1 MTPQMILIKDVE
13 GPHLSEPIHFVEA
26 VAESLR
32 CALCE
37 NVSPEIKEDSHG
49 HIYCIS
55 CLNMIQDGGKFECEK
70 DRNVEDVN
78 EMRQSPSTWNKV
90 LQLVVKCPNQKSGCR
105 FQASVEEFLLHLQTC
120 QADTRKP
127 CAFCGER
134 IESKQHAS
142 HVLESCPKRPL
153 NCPYCCE
160 GIEACDLDNHLEVCD
175 HRPEDCRHCGEPFD
189 TFKELRD
196 VHLPE
201 CPQKQI
207 NCPYKPLGCD
217 YQGPRQ
223 EIVAHAQ
230 NGVHIDILVKRFNEL
245 SVDLQEERK
254 KNAKLEKRI
263 QQLEDRQL
271 EEDQYRLDIEDN
283 IDQHASTIQ
292 NLKNEVEKL
301 KTEPVER
308 TRVDELQRSFDTY
321 HAPFE
326 RLLNGLRDVAL
337 E

>member
-49 HIYCIS
+49 HVYCIS
-55 CLNMIQDGGKFECEK
+55 CLNMIQDDGKFECEK

-105 FQASVEEFLLHLQTC
+105 FQASVEEFL
-120 QADTRKP
+120 
-127 CAFCGER
+127 
-134 IESKQHAS
+134 
-142 HVLESCPKRPL
+142 
-153 NCPYCCE
+153 
-160 GIEACDLDNHLEVCD
+160 NHLEVCD

-201 CPQKQI
+201 CPQKPI
-207 NCPYKPLGCD
+207 NCPYKSLGCD
-217 YQGPRQ
+217 YQGQRQ
-223 EIVAHAQ
+223 KVIAHAQ
-230 NGVHIDILVKRFNEL
+230 NGVHIDILVKRFNEM

-301 KTEPVER
+301 KTAPVER
-308 TRVDELQRSFDTY
+308 RRVDELQKSFDTY

-326 RLLNGLRDVAL
+326 RLLDGLRDVAL